1 MQNSE
6 QHDYSTRP
14 ERRTPTDVLHREQL
28 IARSVNLISIAHDVR
43 HAAQPSRPALEL
55 VTPPVPVQFE
65 RPQATEPVRTHSL
78 DDDDQQQ
85 RITQAR
91 TETAQIFEDSQKP
104 QIEEIYDAQEAA

>member
-6 QHDYSTRP
+6 QHDYSTRL

-28 IARSVNLISIAHDVR
+28 IARSVNLIGIAHDVR

-65 RPQATEPVRTHSL
+65 QPQVTESVSHTGS

-91 TETAQIFEDSQKP
+91 AETAQIFEDSQKP
-104 QIEEIYDAQEAA
+104 QIEEIYDAQKAA